1 MGTVANGESPMRD
14 VLLLPRNVPL
24 MRRFYQENFPRL
36 EPPPGYLQIYRNQAW
51 RVFASPECLT
61 RLRA

>member
-1 MGTVANGESPMRD
+1 MRD

-51 RVFASPECLT
+51 RVFASPQCLT